1 MKDFKTCMK
10 GLWRMSK
17 PVLGRDLVT
26 ILIGGVRI
34 AASLSFVWICKR
46 LVDIATGV
54 SDADL
59 KTHVFIMIGII
70 LVQIL
75 CGLAS
80 NYWGSY
86 NSLKTRNQLRLGLF
100 AHVLNSRWNGR
111 EAFRSGDTINR
122 LEEDIRVLTDLICGS
137 FPEVIITVLQLV
149 AASVYLLTM
158 APSLLWLLIILMA
171 TAVIG
176 SKMYFGKIR
185 KLTSDIRSLDS
196 EVQQLEQENLQN
208 RVLVLTLFGVGN
220 IVSRLDGFQNRV
232 MKLTITRLN
241 YNAVARGFMSF
252 GFMGGYAAAFLWG
265 IFGIKSGA
273 VTYGM
278 MTAFLQLVS
287 QVQRPI
293 AGLGSQ
299 VPAFIKALTS
309 VERVLELEDLKV
321 EKYHGD
327 VLYEGAPG
335 IKLSDVTFAYSNPG
349 PVVRQAHQPSL
360 VPKPSPLPEPSPVPE
375 PVEGR
380 LVLDHFSHD
389 FKPGSLTVIAGP
401 TGVGKSTL
409 TRLMLGLLRPTSG
422 TVSLYGQ
429 GNRAH
434 VADVDT
440 RCNFTYVPQ
449 GNSLMSGTIRENMLL
464 VNEDVTDEQIIKAL
478 KVSAAEFVLDLPDGL
493 DTVCGESGT
502 GLSEGQCQRI
512 AIARAL
518 LHRGGVMILDEATSA
533 LDTETEE
540 RLLDSIHT
548 NLAGS
553 KTIVFISHRPAAIR
567 IADDVVNLS
576 EC

>member
-26 ILIGGVRI
+26 ILIGAVRI
-34 AASLSFVWICKR
+34 CASLSFVWICKR

-54 SDADL
+54 SNADL
-59 KTHVFIMIGII
+59 KTHILIMVGIMLI
-70 LVQIL
+70 QIL
-75 CGLAS
+75 SGLSA

-86 NSLKTRNQLRLGLF
+86 NSIKTRNQLRLGLF

-122 LEEDIRVLTDLICGS
+122 LEEDIRVLNDLICNS
-137 FPEVIITVLQLV
+137 FPDVIITICQLL

-158 APSLLWLLIILMA
+158 APSLVWVLIILMVA
-171 TAVIG
+171 AVIG

-185 KLTSDIRSLDS
+185 KLTSEIRSLDS

-208 RVLVLTLFGVGN
+208 RVLVLTLFGVDN
-220 IVSRLDGFQNRV
+220 VVSRFDGLQNRLK
-232 MKLTITRLN
+232 KLTITRLN

-265 IFGIKSGA
+265 ILGIKSGA

-278 MTAFLQLVS
+278 MTAFLQLVG

-309 VERVLELEDLKV
+309 VERLLELEDLTV

-327 VLYEGAPG
+327 VLFDGAPG
-335 IKLSDVTFAYSNPG
+335 IKVNNVSFAYSDE
-349 PVVRQAHQPSL
+349 RTI
-360 VPKPSPLPEPSPVPE
+360 
-375 PVEGR
+375 
-380 LVLDHFSHD
+380 LDHFTHD

-409 TRLMLGLLRPTSG
+409 TRLMLGLLKPSG
-422 TVSLYGQ
+422 GSVSLYG
-429 GNRAH
+429 GKGKSHA
-434 VADVDT
+434 ADVDT

-449 GNSLMSGTIRENMLL
+449 GNSLLSGTIRENMLL
-464 VNEDVTDEQIIKAL
+464 VNEEATDGQIVEAL
-478 KVSAAEFVLDLPDGL
+478 KLSAAEFVLDLPDGL
-493 DTVCGESGT
+493 DTICGESGT

-518 LHRGGVMILDEATSA
+518 LHRGGIMILDEATSA
-533 LDTETEE
+533 LDVETEE
-540 RLLDSIHT
+540 RLLDNIHT
-548 NLAGS
+548 HLAGT

-567 IADDVVNLS
+567 IADDVVNL
-576 EC
+576 

>member
-26 ILIGGVRI
+26 ILIGAVRI

-54 SDADL
+54 LDADL
-59 KTHVFIMIGII
+59 KTHVFIMIGIM

-75 CGLAS
+75 SGLAA

-86 NSLKTRNQLRLGLF
+86 NSIKTRNQLRLGLF

-122 LEEDIRVLTDLICGS
+122 LEEDIRVLTDLICNS
-137 FPEVIITVLQLV
+137 FPDVIITIFQLL

-158 APSLLWLLIILMA
+158 APSLLWVLIILMA
-171 TAVIG
+171 AAVIG

-220 IVSRLDGFQNRV
+220 VVSRLDWLQNRLK
-232 MKLTITRLN
+232 KLTVVRLN
-241 YNAVARGFMSF
+241 YNAIARGFMSF

-278 MTAFLQLVS
+278 MTAFLQLVG

-299 VPAFIKALTS
+299 IPAFIKALTS
-309 VERVLELEDLKV
+309 VERLLELEDLKV

-327 VLYEGAPG
+327 VLFDGAPG
-335 IKLSDVTFAYSNPG
+335 IKVNDVSFAYTNPV
-349 PVVRQAHQPSL
+349 PVVRQAHQP
-360 VPKPSPLPEPSPVPE
+360 VPE
-375 PVEGR
+375 HAEGPGR
-380 LVLDHFSHD
+380 LILDHFTHD

-409 TRLMLGLLRPTSG
+409 TRLMLGLLKPSG
-422 TVSLYGQ
+422 GSVNLYGNK
-429 GNRAH
+429 GKSH

-449 GNSLMSGTIRENMLL
+449 GNSLLSGTIRENMLL
-464 VNEDVTDEQIIKAL
+464 VNEEATDEQIVEAL
-478 KVSAAEFVLDLPDGL
+478 KLSAAEFVLDLPDGL
-493 DTVCGESGT
+493 DTICGESGT

-518 LHRGGVMILDEATSA
+518 LHRGGIMILDEATSA
-533 LDTETEE
+533 LDVETEE

-548 NLAGS
+548 HLAGT

-567 IADDVVNLS
+567 IADDVVNL
-576 EC
+576 

>member
-1 MKDFKTCMK
+1 MK
-10 GLWRMSK
+10 GLWRMAR

-26 ILIGGVRI
+26 VLIGGVRI

-54 SDADL
+54 SSADL
-59 KTHVFIMIGII
+59 KTHIFIMIGII
-70 LVQIL
+70 VVQIL
-75 CGLAS
+75 TGLLA

-86 NSLKTRNQLRLGLF
+86 NTIKTRNQLRLGMF
-100 AHVLNSRWNGR
+100 SHVLNSRWNGR
-111 EAFRSGDTINR
+111 ETFRSGDTINR

-137 FPEVIITVLQLV
+137 FPDVIITVIQLI

-158 APSLLWLLIILMA
+158 APSLLWVLIILMA
-171 TAVIG
+171 AAVIG

-220 IVSRLDGFQNRV
+220 VVSRLDGLQNRV
-232 MKLTITRLN
+232 KKLTITRLN

-252 GFMGGYAAAFLWG
+252 GFMGGYTAAFIWG
-265 IFGIKSGA
+265 ILGIKSGA

-293 AGLGSQ
+293 ASLGSQ

-309 VERVLELEDLKV
+309 VERILELEDLKV

-327 VLYEGAPG
+327 VLYDGAPG
-335 IKLSDVTFAYSNPG
+335 IIVSDVSFAYSKPITDTTPG
-349 PVVRQAHQPSL
+349 SA
-360 VPKPSPLPEPSPVPE
+360 EE
-375 PVEGR
+375 R
-380 LVLDHFSHD
+380 LILNHFSHD
-389 FKPGSLTVIAGP
+389 FKPGTLTVLAGP

-409 TRLMLGLLRPTSG
+409 TRLMLGLLKPNSG
-422 TVSLYGQ
+422 SVSLYGK
-429 GNRAH
+429 GRNPH
-434 VADVDT
+434 IADVDT

-449 GNSLMSGTIRENMLL
+449 GNSLLSGTIRQNMLL
-464 VNEDVTDEQIIKAL
+464 VNEQATDEQIIEAL

-493 DTVCGESGT
+493 DTICGESGT

-518 LHRGGVMILDEATSA
+518 IHRGGIMILDEATSA

-540 RLLDSIHT
+540 RLLNNIHT
-548 NLAGS
+548 HLAGT

-576 EC
+576 ES

>member
-10 GLWRMSK
+10 GLWRMAR

-26 ILIGGVRI
+26 VLIGGVRI

-54 SDADL
+54 SGADL
-59 KTHVFIMIGII
+59 KTHIFIMVGII
-70 LVQIL
+70 VVQIL
-75 CGLAS
+75 TGLLA

-86 NSLKTRNQLRLGLF
+86 NTIKTRNQLRLGMF
-100 AHVLNSRWNGR
+100 SHVLNSRWNGR

-137 FPEVIITVLQLV
+137 FPDVIITVCQLI

-158 APSLLWLLIILMA
+158 APSLLWVLIILMA
-171 TAVIG
+171 AAVIG
-176 SKMYFGKIR
+176 SKMYFKKIR

-220 IVSRLDGFQNRV
+220 VVSRFDELQNRV
-232 MKLTITRLN
+232 KKLIITRLN

-252 GFMGGYAAAFLWG
+252 GFMGGYTAAFVWG
-265 IFGIKSGA
+265 ILGIKSGA

-293 AGLGSQ
+293 ASLGSQ

-309 VERVLELEDLKV
+309 VERILELEDLKV

-327 VLYEGAPG
+327 VLYDGAPG
-335 IKLSDVTFAYSNPG
+335 IKVTDVSFAYNNPT
-349 PVVRQAHQPSL
+349 
-360 VPKPSPLPEPSPVPE
+360 PEH
-375 PVEGR
+375 VEGPGR
-380 LVLDHFSHD
+380 LILNHFSHD
-389 FKPGSLTVIAGP
+389 FKPGTLTVLAGP

-409 TRLMLGLLRPTSG
+409 TRLMLGLLRPSSG
-422 TVSLYGQ
+422 SVSLYGK
-429 GNRAH
+429 GRNPH

-449 GNSLMSGTIRENMLL
+449 GNSLLSGTIRQNMLL
-464 VNEDVTDEQIIKAL
+464 VNAEATDEQIIEAL

-493 DTVCGESGT
+493 DTICGESGT

-518 LHRGGVMILDEATSA
+518 IHRGGIMILDEATSA

-540 RLLDSIHT
+540 RLLNNIHT
-548 NLAGS
+548 HLAGT

-576 EC
+576 ES

>member
-1 MKDFKTCMK
+1 MK
-10 GLWRMSK
+10 GLWRMAR

-26 ILIGGVRI
+26 VLIGGVRI

-54 SDADL
+54 SSADL
-59 KTHVFIMIGII
+59 KTHIFIMVGII
-70 LVQIL
+70 VVQIL
-75 CGLAS
+75 TGLLA

-86 NSLKTRNQLRLGLF
+86 NTIKTRNQLRLGMF
-100 AHVLNSRWNGR
+100 SHVLNSRWNGR

-137 FPEVIITVLQLV
+137 FPDVIITVCQLI

-158 APSLLWLLIILMA
+158 APSLLWVLIILMA
-171 TAVIG
+171 AAVIG
-176 SKMYFGKIR
+176 SKMYFKKIR

-220 IVSRLDGFQNRV
+220 VVSKLDGLQNRIK
-232 MKLTITRLN
+232 KLTITRLN

-252 GFMGGYAAAFLWG
+252 GFMGGYTAAFIWG
-265 IFGIKSGA
+265 ILGIKSGV

-293 AGLGSQ
+293 ASLGSQ

-309 VERVLELEDLKV
+309 VERILELEDLKV

-327 VLYEGAPG
+327 VLYDGAPG
-335 IKLSDVTFAYSNPG
+335 IKVTDVSFAYTNPTPEHTEG
-349 PVVRQAHQPSL
+349 P
-360 VPKPSPLPEPSPVPE
+360 
-375 PVEGR
+375 GR
-380 LVLDHFSHD
+380 LILNHFSHD
-389 FKPGSLTVIAGP
+389 FKPGTLTVLAGP

-409 TRLMLGLLRPTSG
+409 TRLMLGLLRPSSG
-422 TVSLYGQ
+422 SVSLYGK
-429 GNRAH
+429 GRNPH

-449 GNSLMSGTIRENMLL
+449 GNSLLSGTIRQNMLL
-464 VNEDVTDEQIIKAL
+464 VNAEATDEQIIEAL

-493 DTVCGESGT
+493 DTICGESGT

-518 LHRGGVMILDEATSA
+518 IHRGGIMILDEATSA

-540 RLLDSIHT
+540 RLLNNIHT
-548 NLAGS
+548 HLAGT

-576 EC
+576 ES

>member
-1 MKDFKTCMK
+1 MK
-10 GLWRMSK
+10 GLWRMAR

-26 ILIGGVRI
+26 VLIGGVRI

-54 SDADL
+54 SGADL
-59 KTHVFIMIGII
+59 KTHIFIMIGII
-70 LVQIL
+70 VVQIL
-75 CGLAS
+75 TGLLA

-86 NSLKTRNQLRLGLF
+86 NTIKTRNQLRLGMF
-100 AHVLNSRWNGR
+100 SHVLNSRWNGR

-137 FPEVIITVLQLV
+137 FPDVIITVCQLI

-158 APSLLWLLIILMA
+158 APSLLWVLIILMA
-171 TAVIG
+171 AAVIG

-220 IVSRLDGFQNRV
+220 VVSRLDGLQNRV
-232 MKLTITRLN
+232 KKLTITRLN

-252 GFMGGYAAAFLWG
+252 GFMGGYAAAFIWG
-265 IFGIKSGA
+265 ILGIKSGA

-299 VPAFIKALTS
+299 IPAFIKALTS
-309 VERVLELEDLKV
+309 VERILELEDLTV

-327 VLYEGAPG
+327 VLYDGAPG
-335 IKLSDVTFAYSNPG
+335 IRVNDVSFAYTNPT
-349 PVVRQAHQPSL
+349 PVVRQAHQPE
-360 VPKPSPLPEPSPVPE
+360 VRQARQPVPE
-375 PVEGR
+375 HVEGPGR
-380 LVLDHFSHD
+380 LILNHFSHD
-389 FKPGSLTVIAGP
+389 FKPGTLTVLAGP

-409 TRLMLGLLRPTSG
+409 TRLMLGLLRPSSG
-422 TVSLYGQ
+422 SVSLYGK
-429 GNRAH
+429 GRNPH

-449 GNSLMSGTIRENMLL
+449 GNSLLSGTIRQNMLL
-464 VNEDVTDEQIIKAL
+464 VNEEATDEQIIEAL

-493 DTVCGESGT
+493 DTICGESGT

-518 LHRGGVMILDEATSA
+518 IHRGGIMILDEATSA

-540 RLLDSIHT
+540 RLLNNIHT
-548 NLAGS
+548 HLAGT

-576 EC
+576 ES

>member
-1 MKDFKTCMK
+1 MK
-10 GLWRMSK
+10 GLWRMAK

-26 ILIGGVRI
+26 ILIGLVRI
-34 AASLSFVWICKR
+34 FLSLSFVWISKR

-54 SDADL
+54 VHADL
-59 KTHVFIMIGII
+59 KTHVLIMVGIM
-70 LVQIL
+70 LAQIL
-75 CGLAS
+75 CGLSA
-80 NYWGSY
+80 NYWGSL
-86 NSLKTRNQLRLGLF
+86 NSIKTRNQLRLGLF

-122 LEEDIRVLTDLICGS
+122 LEEDIRVLTDLICSS
-137 FPEVIITVLQLV
+137 FPEVIITSCQLV

-158 APSLLWLLIILMA
+158 APSLLWVLIILMA
-171 TAVIG
+171 AAVIG

-185 KLTSDIRSLDS
+185 KLTADIRSIDS

-220 IVSRLDGFQNRV
+220 IVSRLDGLQNRV
-232 MKLTITRLN
+232 KSLTITRLN

-278 MTAFLQLVS
+278 MTAFLQLVG

-299 VPAFIKALTS
+299 IPAFIKALTS
-309 VERVLELEDLKV
+309 VERLLELEDLQV

-327 VLYEGAPG
+327 VMFAGAPG
-335 IKLSDVTFAYSNPG
+335 IKVSDVSFAYTNP
-349 PVVRQAHQPSL
+349 AS
-360 VPKPSPLPEPSPVPE
+360 E
-375 PVEGR
+375 PVEGTEGR
-380 LVLDHFSHD
+380 MVLDHFSHD

-409 TRLMLGLLRPTSG
+409 TRLMLGLLRPGSG
-422 TVSLYGQ
+422 SVSLYGQ
-429 GNRAH
+429 GERPHA
-434 VADVDT
+434 ADVDT

-464 VNEDVTDEQIIKAL
+464 VNDEATDEQIVEAL
-478 KVSAAEFVLDLPDGL
+478 KLSAAEFVLDLPSGL
-493 DTVCGESGT
+493 DTICGESGT

-518 LHRGGVMILDEATSA
+518 LHRGGIMILDEATSA
-533 LDTETEE
+533 LDVETEE
-540 RLLDSIHT
+540 RLLNSIHT

-553 KTIVFISHRPAAIR
+553 KTIVFISHRPAATR
-567 IADDVVNLS
+567 IADDVVSLQ
-576 EC
+576 

>member
-1 MKDFKTCMK
+1 MK
-10 GLWRMSK
+10 GLWRMAK
-17 PVLGRDLVT
+17 PVLGRDAVT
-26 ILIGGVRI
+26 VLIGFVRI

-54 SDADL
+54 SDAEL
-59 KTHVFIMIGII
+59 WPHIWIMIGIV
-70 LVQIL
+70 LLQII
-75 CGLAS
+75 CGLSS
-80 NYWGSY
+80 NYWGSL
-86 NSLKTRNQLRLGLF
+86 NSIKTRNQLRLGLF

-111 EAFRSGDTINR
+111 ETFRSGDTINR

-137 FPEVIITVLQLV
+137 FPDVVITLCQLI

-158 APSLLWLLIILMA
+158 APSLLWVLILLMC

-185 KLTSDIRSLDS
+185 QLTATIRSLDS

-220 IVSRLDGFQNRV
+220 VVSKLASFQDLIKKKTIV
-232 MKLTITRLN
+232 RLN
-241 YNAVARGFMSF
+241 YNAIARGFMSL
-252 GFMGGYAAAFLWG
+252 GFTGGYTAAFLWG
-265 IFGIKSGA
+265 VLGIKSGA

-293 AGLGSQ
+293 ASLGTQ

-309 VERVLELEDLKV
+309 VERLLELEDLQV

-327 VLYEGAPG
+327 VLYDGAPG
-335 IKLSDVTFAYSNPG
+335 IKVSDVSFAYTNPG
-349 PVVRQAHQPSL
+349 SESA
-360 VPKPSPLPEPSPVPE
+360 EE
-375 PVEGR
+375 R
-380 LVLDHFSHD
+380 LILDRFSHD

-409 TRLMLGLLRPTSG
+409 TRLMLGLLRPGSG
-422 TVSLYGQ
+422 SVTLYGQ
-429 GNRAH
+429 GERAH
-434 VADVDT
+434 TADVDT

-464 VNEDVTDEQIIKAL
+464 VNDEATDAQIIDAL
-478 KVSAAEFVLDLPDGL
+478 KLAAAEFVLDLPKGL
-493 DTVCGESGT
+493 DTICGESGT

-518 LHRGGVMILDEATSA
+518 LHRGGIMILDEATSA
-533 LDTETEE
+533 LDVETEE
-540 RLLDSIHT
+540 RLLDNIHT

-553 KTIVFISHRPAAIR
+553 KTIVFISHRPAATR
-567 IADDVVNLS
+567 IADDVVNL
-576 EC
+576 

>member
-26 ILIGGVRI
+26 ILIGLVRI
-34 AASLSFVWICKR
+34 FLSLSFVWICKR

-54 SDADL
+54 VDADL
-59 KTHVFIMIGII
+59 KTHVLIMIGIM
-70 LVQIL
+70 VAQIL
-75 CGLAS
+75 CGLSA

-86 NSLKTRNQLRLGLF
+86 NTIKTRNQLRLGLF

-137 FPEVIITVLQLV
+137 FPDVIITICQLL

-158 APSLLWLLIILMA
+158 APSLLWVLIILMA
-171 TAVIG
+171 AAVIG

-185 KLTSDIRSLDS
+185 KLTSDIRTIDS

-220 IVSRLDGFQNRV
+220 IVSRLDGLQNRV
-232 MKLTITRLN
+232 KSLTITRLN
-241 YNAVARGFMSF
+241 YNAVARGFMSL

-278 MTAFLQLVS
+278 MTAFLQLVG

-299 VPAFIKALTS
+299 IPAFIKALTS
-309 VERVLELEDLKV
+309 VERLLELEDLKV
-321 EKYHGD
+321 ERYHGD

-335 IKLSDVTFAYSNPG
+335 IKVSDVSFAYTNQG
-349 PVVRQAHQPSL
+349 PELA
-360 VPKPSPLPEPSPVPE
+360 EGM
-375 PVEGR
+375 EGR
-380 LVLDHFSHD
+380 KVLDHFSHD

-409 TRLMLGLLRPTSG
+409 TRLMLGLLRPG
-422 TVSLYGQ
+422 TGSVSLYGD
-429 GNRAH
+429 GSRPH

-464 VNEDVTDEQIIKAL
+464 VNQEATDDQIIEAL
-478 KVSAAEFVLDLPDGL
+478 KLSAAEFVLDLPDGL
-493 DTVCGESGT
+493 DTICGESGT

-540 RLLDSIHT
+540 RLLDSIHNHLVGT
-548 NLAGS
+548 
-553 KTIVFISHRPAAIR
+553 KTIVFISHRPAATR
-567 IADDVVNLS
+567 IADDVVNL
-576 EC
+576 